1 MAISSTYT
9 AGDAISF
16 GDCLVEVEL
25 TGADSAWA
33 DIDSWASEVSVS
45 PGTVPFTDTYPFE
58 GSAITFAGSRGSDE
72 VTVTVVYTEGS
83 TDPFENI
90 FDRFAAASGP
100 TFGVRWSPQ
109 GSSAGYYRF
118 EITAGKLIGC
128 SLPQGGGDSATA
140 TVFTFTV
147 QGTVV
152 RSTIGT

>member
-1 MAISSTYT
+1 MAISSTYS

-33 DIDSWASEVSVS
+33 DIDSWATEVAVN

-83 TDPFENI
+83 TDPFINI
-90 FDRFAAASGP
+90 YDRFASASGP
-100 TFGVRWSPQ
+100 TFGVRWVPQ
-109 GSSAGYYRF
+109 GSGTGNYRF

-147 QGTVV
+147 QGAVV
-152 RSTIGT
+152 RGVVGT

>member
-1 MAISSTYT
+1 MAISGTYS
-9 AGDAISF
+9 AGDAITF

-33 DIDSWASEVSVS
+33 DIDSWASEVAVS
-45 PGTVPFTDTYPFE
+45 PGTVPIADTFPFE

-72 VTVTVVYTEGS
+72 VTVTVVYSEGS
-83 TDPFENI
+83 TDPFQNI

-100 TFGVRWSPQ
+100 DFGVRWVPK
-109 GSSAGYYRF
+109 GSAASNFRF
-118 EITAGKLIGC
+118 EITVGKLIGC
-128 SLPQGGGDSATA
+128 TLPVGGGDAATA

-152 RSTIGT
+152 RDTM